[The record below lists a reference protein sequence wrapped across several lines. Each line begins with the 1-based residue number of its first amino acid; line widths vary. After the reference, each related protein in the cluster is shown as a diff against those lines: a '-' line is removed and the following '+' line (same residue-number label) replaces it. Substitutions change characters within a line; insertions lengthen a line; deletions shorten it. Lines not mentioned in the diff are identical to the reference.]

1 MSVVVKNKNGEMFL
15 FTKGAPDIL
24 LQRCAFCQK
33 NGEVSVM
40 SPMQKQKILSENES
54 MAKDA
59 MRVLALCWRRAN
71 STSDCS
77 EQNLVF
83 CGLCGMIDPPRKEAF
98 DAVEKC
104 RTAQIRPV
112 MITGDSRE
120 TALSLIHI

>member
-1 MSVVVKNKNGEMFL
+1 
-15 FTKGAPDIL
+15 
-24 LQRCAFCQK
+24 
-33 NGEVSVM
+33 
-40 SPMQKQKILSENES
+40 

-71 STSDCS
+71 STSDGA

-112 MITGDSRE
+112 MITGDSKE
-120 TALSLIHI
+120 TACAIASQLKILRPGGEVLTGAEIERMGR